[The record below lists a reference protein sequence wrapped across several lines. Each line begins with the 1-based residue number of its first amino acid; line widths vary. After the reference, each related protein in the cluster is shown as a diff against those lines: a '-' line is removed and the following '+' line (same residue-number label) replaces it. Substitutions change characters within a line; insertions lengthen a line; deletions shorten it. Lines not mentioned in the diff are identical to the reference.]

1 MNWEHTCCFMSWAQF
16 NYGIMVARTALK
28 LWRDNF
34 FYSPDKILLTKYTL
48 HLSRISAGKGQSS
61 YAFKSKAF
69 PSEKQLQQ
77 MAACFLRRQNLLY
90 YW

>member
-1 MNWEHTCCFMSWAQF
+1 M
-16 NYGIMVARTALK
+16 ALWSPVQP
-28 LWRDNF
+28 LSYDETIF

-48 HLSRISAGKGQSS
+48 HLSRSSAGKGQSS

-77 MAACFLRRQNLLY
+77 MAAYFLRRQNLLY